1 MKIGNIKIDIPVF
14 LAPMAGY
21 TDYPFRVLCKR
32 SGAGIVYSEFVS
44 ADGIIRENVRTLEMI
59 HFTDEERP
67 IGIQIF
73 GNDPEVMSKATDYI
87 NKNFKPDIIDINYGC
102 PVPKVTK
109 RGGGSAALK
118 DLCLMD
124 DITCAVIEA
133 ANNTPVTIKMRAGWD
148 RDSIIIPEAGIRLEK
163 FGVKAITLHPRT
175 TKQKYTGKAN
185 WELIKT
191 LKHRINIPVIGNG
204 DVTNIADIQK
214 MFEYT
219 GCDGVMIARAAQGNP
234 WIFDQAKSLF
244 DKNYKPK
251 TTSLF
256 SIASMCKEHFK
267 LLVND
272 KGNST
277 GMNLM
282 RKHFSNYLKGF
293 PKASIFRQKLVTAD
307 SYKNMVLELKAFE
320 NYALSSGL

>member
-191 LKHRINIPVIGNG
+191 LKQSINIPVIGNG
-204 DVTNIADIQK
+204 DVTNITDIQK

-251 TTSLF
+251 TTSLV

>member
-1 MKIGNIKIDIPVF
+1 MKIGNIKIDTPVF

-148 RDSIIIPEAGIRLEK
+148 RDSIIIPEAGIRLEE

-191 LKHRINIPVIGNG
+191 LKQSINIPVIGNG

-251 TTSLF
+251 TTSLV

>member
-191 LKHRINIPVIGNG
+191 LKQSINIPVIGNG

-251 TTSLF
+251 TTSLV

-267 LLVND
+267 LLVKD

>member
-133 ANNTPVTIKMRAGWD
+133 ANNTPVTVKMRAGWD
-148 RDSIIIPEAGIRLEK
+148 QNSIIIPKAGIRLEK

-191 LKHRINIPVIGNG
+191 LKQSINIPVIGNG

-214 MFEYT
+214 MFQYT

-251 TTSLF
+251 TTSLVT
-256 SIASMCKEHFK
+256 IASMCKEHFK